1 MQTDCTVE
9 CTESNDFVRRIA
21 AGRHHSIAVSWNGA
35 VFTWGRG
42 DSGQLGHGSFM
53 DVPEPVQVQALAH
66 EHLAIDSAAAGST
79 FSLFLTKTTR
89 SSRRTS
95 VFLCGRDPSNE
106 SLQLCP
112 QAIFNQA
119 KEEGEKGSSDDDDDV
134 TAISCGEAHYA
145 LLRRC
150 GSMRLFHGDPTVS
163 MNLPSVQKMAC
174 GASHTLVLLQ
184 SHLELSGA

>member
-1 MQTDCTVE
+1 MQTDSTVE

-66 EHLAIDSAAAGST
+66 EHLTIDSAAAGST

-89 SSRRTS
+89 SSRRAS
-95 VFLCGRDPSNE
+95 VFLCGRDPSND

-112 QAIFNQA
+112 QAMF
-119 KEEGEKGSSDDDDDV
+119 KEEESNDDDDV
-134 TAISCGEAHYA
+134 VAISCGEAHYA
-145 LLRRC
+145 LLRRS
-150 GSMRLFHGDPTVS
+150 GSMQLYDGDPTVS
-163 MNLPSVQKMAC
+163 KNLHSVQKMAC
-174 GASHTLVLLQ
+174 GASHTLVLFN
-184 SHLELSGA
+184 SDVE